1 MSKYILLVSLVLM
14 NVELLHRKVINTPE
28 LLLLLLLLLI
38 LFLFEYN
45 AEIRIM
51 TLTLY
56 YCRHRY
62 QSLC

>member
-1 MSKYILLVSLVLM
+1 MYKYILLVSLVLM
-14 NVELLHRKVINTPE
+14 NVELLHRKVINKPE
-28 LLLLLLLLLI
+28 LLLLLLI

-45 AEIRIM
+45 AEIRTM

>member
-1 MSKYILLVSLVLM
+1 MYKYILLLSLVLM
-14 NVELLHRKVINTPE
+14 NVELLHRKVINKPE
-28 LLLLLLLLLI
+28 LLLLLLI

-45 AEIRIM
+45 AEIRTM

>member
-1 MSKYILLVSLVLM
+1 MYKYILLVSLVLM
-14 NVELLHRKVINTPE
+14 NVELLHRKVINKPE
-28 LLLLLLLLLI
+28 LLLLPLI

-45 AEIRIM
+45 AEIRTM